1 MKKLTVL
8 VLVLMMALSVAAM
21 AEQPTIETVNW
32 EDLTAVED
40 MAALAA
46 NGEFQELTD
55 IGLKIWIPN
64 GLTQVETEGTAYLF
78 TDEEG
83 TSGVSV
89 FVDDAPEGLDP
100 MDPEAL
106 YAYINASGAMDVT
119 PSAVNG
125 IFAVAYKLGDETHPQ
140 FCITYGADNGKVI
153 TFVID
158 VADQTNQIEMAAM
171 YLILASISAI

>member
-1 MKKLTVL
+1 MF
-8 VLVLMMALSVAAM
+8 
-21 AEQPTIETVNW
+21 
-32 EDLTAVED
+32 VE
-40 MAALAA
+40 
-46 NGEFQELTD
+46 
-55 IGLKIWIPN
+55 
-64 GLTQVETEGTAYLF
+64 
-78 TDEEG
+78 
-83 TSGVSV
+83 
-89 FVDDAPEGLDP
+89 DAPEGLDP

-106 YAYINASGAMDVT
+106 YAYINASDAMDVT

-153 TFVID
+153 SFVID